1 MRKGVVLAAG
11 LATGTGC
18 LIVLLAVDAITLG
31 EGTRHTE
38 RWPIVLAGLAFV
50 MAGVLTVLVEVRR
63 LETNTHISAAS
74 LVSILRT
81 LTGLLLVLIFITLGN
96 WVAFGP
102 GDRDI
107 QGVLTN
113 PLFTPAPETGN
124 ALGRAAFGVSAVVLD
139 LILLYGLVAVLLRRM
154 RSSIS
159 KN

>member
-18 LIVLLAVDAITLG
+18 LIVLMAMDIITLA
-31 EGTRHTE
+31 EGTRHSE

-50 MAGVLTVLVEVRR
+50 MAGVLTVLVEVKRH
-63 LETNTHISAAS
+63 ETQMQLGQSS

-81 LTGLLLVLIFITLGN
+81 LTGLLLVLIFVTLGN

-107 QGVLTN
+107 QGMLTN
-113 PLFTPAPETGN
+113 PLFTPAPETSN
-124 ALGRAAFGVSAVVLD
+124 SLGRAAFGASAVALD
-139 LILLYGLVAVLLRRM
+139 LIMLYGLVAMLLRRT
-154 RSSIS
+154 RRPASGS
-159 KN
+159 